1 MADNVS
7 ITSGSG
13 TVIATDDVLGVNYQQ
28 VKLVDGTLDSTTV
41 IAAGGGVE
49 AGALRVTIASDS
61 TGVVS
66 VDDNGASLT
75 VDGTVTANAGTGNF
89 TVTQATAANL
99 NATVTG
105 FTSAGAA
112 AFTKLTDGLT
122 TAGLAGTSLS
132 IAGFASAGTA
142 AFARIT
148 DGVTS
153 AGLAGTSQVV
163 TGFASAG
170 TAAFARITD
179 GVTSAGLAG
188 TSQVVTGFASAGTAA
203 FAKIT
208 DGLTTAGLAG
218 TSQVVTGFASAG
230 TAAYARITDGVTS
243 AGLAGTSQ
251 VVTGFTTTTN
261 FAYVRLTDGTNVASV
276 GANGGVEIT
285 GGTIH
290 GTTDLGNPI
299 KLGAKAEASV
309 TSSPNVNDGYR
320 TDIYADLDGVL
331 LTKPLVPYGDILSQ
345 RTFDSTGT
353 SIALTTFGASAG
365 LRNYLTQIT
374 VYNSST
380 TNGYIDFR
388 DGTTGTVIYTV
399 PLPALGGANINFT
412 LPLRQPTAS
421 QALCYDVS
429 SAIASTIISVIGFK
443 AF

>member
-89 TVTQATAANL
+89 TVTQATAASL

-132 IAGFASAGTA
+132 IA
-142 AFARIT
+142 
-148 DGVTS
+148 
-153 AGLAGTSQVV
+153 
-163 TGFASAG
+163 GFASAG

-276 GANGGVEIT
+276 GANGGIEIT

-443 AF
+443 AY